1 MLQCNPQGH
10 LAWVL
15 PPPPMATVGTMADTQ
30 VLARLPSSES
40 SQKAMGSPQSPY
52 PYLGGARGVSLD
64 SLHGG
69 SFFIQMARPLRAPIT
84 PPPSP
89 PSALAGP
96 PLPCG
101 KVQAGL

>member
-69 SFFIQMARPLRAPIT
+69 SFIQMARPLRAPIT